1 MKRYRIN
8 KEDDLH
14 IFVNYKSET
23 YLRLLYEKGFTTI
36 WDAANFAKSKLD
48 FRLKGLGR
56 RIEIEIYNLNTK
68 ETKYLNTFS

>member
-68 ETKYLNTFS
+68 ETKYLSTFS

>member
-14 IFVNYKSET
+14 IFVNYKNEM
-23 YLRLLYEKGFTTI
+23 YLRLLYESGFTTI

-68 ETKYLNTFS
+68 ETKYLSTFS

>member
-14 IFVNYKSET
+14 IFVNYKSEI
-23 YLRLLYEKGFTTI
+23 YLRLLYEKGFSTI

-68 ETKYLNTFS
+68 ETKYLSTFS

>member
-68 ETKYLNTFS
+68 ETKYLETFS

>member
-14 IFVNYKSET
+14 IFVNYKSEI

-68 ETKYLNTFS
+68 ETKYLSTFS

>member
-56 RIEIEIYNLNTK
+56 RIEIEIYNLNTR

>member
-14 IFVNYKSET
+14 IFVNYKNER
-23 YLRLLYEKGFTTI
+23 YLRLLYERGFTTI

>member
-8 KEDDLH
+8 KEDNLH

-23 YLRLLYEKGFTTI
+23 YLRLLYERGFSTI

-68 ETKYLNTFS
+68 ETKYLSTFS